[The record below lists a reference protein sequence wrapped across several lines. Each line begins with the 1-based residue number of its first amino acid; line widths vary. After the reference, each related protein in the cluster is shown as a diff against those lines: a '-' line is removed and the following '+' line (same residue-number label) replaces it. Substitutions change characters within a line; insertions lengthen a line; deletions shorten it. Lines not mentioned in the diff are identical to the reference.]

1 MESTINEHD
10 IIHHDKKLGFITK
23 NEVILYKKDRE
34 EKIDIQSVNNV
45 QLVKTRVFYF
55 NLLLLIGSAII
66 FYFTYFIYPLH
77 SILAS
82 ALFVAGCSTLLYAFY
97 HKYYHYTIVIK
108 DKDKTTHQL
117 KTTQVNRDNI
127 KKFYF
132 KIAKRVDR
140 KKINIR

>member
-1 MESTINEHD
+1 METAINDHE

-23 NEVILYKKDRE
+23 NEVILYHKNRE

-55 NLLLLIGSAII
+55 NLALLVGSVVI

-77 SILAS
+77 SIIAS
-82 ALFVAGCSTLLYAFY
+82 GLFIGGCSTLLYSFY

-108 DKDKTTHQL
+108 KKDKKIHEL
-117 KTTQVNRDNI
+117 KTTQVNRENI

-132 KIAKRVDR
+132 KIAKRVS
-140 KKINIR
+140 KKKN